1 MFIINQ
7 NITFNLWLQR
17 SHQGAAESWT
27 VCAKER
33 KAAEETERR
42 GTEAKEKG
50 KKREDVVAAT

>member
-1 MFIINQ
+1 MRRPSTPRNR
-7 NITFNLWLQR
+7 LK
-17 SHQGAAESWT
+17 SGT

-33 KAAEETERR
+33 KAAEGTERR